1 MSEST
6 SEPTVQPR
14 VVEGQTSEPVVP
26 MQEVSEASASAQEE
40 PSAKAK
46 ARRVEVSCGSPAL

>member
-1 MSEST
+1 MSENT

-26 MQEVSEASASAQEE
+26 MNYNGDVEE
-40 PSAKAK
+40 L
-46 ARRVEVSCGSPAL
+46 ARVLREQVT